1 MVILLLGLLSII
13 IGAVQDLAEGLM
25 LQKVAVNKSA
35 KCGKSLKKRR
45 SVATGDRPHFDI
57 SGIAS
62 TGAMWMLG
70 IDLPMNDDVEAL
82 ECERD
87 EKMDE
92 VITAF
97 SDKMLLKRSGTKLQ
111 NSVSSLIQQAGV
123 KKSQSRLDTDVKLVK
138 KP

>member
-45 SVATGDRPHFDI
+45 SVATGDRPFDI

-87 EKMDE
+87 KRMDE
-92 VITAF
+92 VITAIA
-97 SDKMLLKRSGTKLQ
+97 DTMHLTKSGTKLQ
-111 NSVSSLIQQAGV
+111 NSVSRQIMRASV
-123 KKSQSRLDTDVKLVK
+123 KKVESRLAKDINWVG
-138 KP
+138 

>member
-1 MVILLLGLLSII
+1 
-13 IGAVQDLAEGLM
+13 M

-87 EKMDE
+87 KKMDE
-92 VITAF
+92 VITAIA
-97 SDKMLLKRSGTKLQ
+97 DTMHLTKSGTKLQ
-111 NSVSSLIQQAGV
+111 NSVSRQIMRARV
-123 KKSQSRLDTDVKLVK
+123 KKVESRLAKDINWVG
-138 KP
+138 

>member
-45 SVATGDRPHFDI
+45 SVATGDRPFDI

-123 KKSQSRLDTDVKLVK
+123 KKSQSRLDTDVELVK